1 MIKCSFLLSTY
12 NKLETLTEV
21 LDFYCKNRIPNTE
34 LIVSDGFSTDG
45 TVDYL
50 KELKEIGLIDV
61 LILSEEKDLGEWHGY
76 KKALDA
82 SSGEY
87 VKFLTDDDAFNY
99 EAIKECL
106 NFLSENNN
114 VDWLNSQGFSRQ
126 FGTMYYSGYHEVMKN
141 KNSTKP
147 LINGLTD
154 GICGLGFF
162 IKKSVTEK
170 LNLFNGNYG
179 ARTDKQLSLTLT
191 ESNFVGSTTNLL
203 TWVRILNR
211 KSNTLLYGGSLEQ
224 ENITHVNKD
233 FKIDE
238 IAFKNELNMCLNHL
252 TNTNNTITKEF
263 LIF

>member
-1 MIKCSFLLSTY
+1 MKCSFLLSTY

-21 LDFYCKNRIPNTE
+21 LDLFRKNRIPNTE
-34 LIVSDGFSTDG
+34 LVVADGFSTDG
-45 TVDYL
+45 TIDYL
-50 KELKEIGLIDV
+50 KKLKEEGVIDV

-87 VKFLTDDDAFNY
+87 IKFLTDDDAFNY

-106 NFLSENNN
+106 NFLSENSN

-126 FGTMYYSGYHEVMKN
+126 YGTMYYSGYHEIMKN

-147 LINGLTD
+147 SLNGLTD

-162 IKKSVTEK
+162 IKRSITKNLDL
-170 LNLFNGNYG
+170 LNNNYG
-179 ARTDKQLSLTLT
+179 ARTDKQLSLALT
-191 ESNFVGSTTNLL
+191 ESNFVGSTTNIQ
-203 TWVRILNR
+203 TWVRVLNR
-211 KSNTLLYGGSLEQ
+211 KSNTVLYGGALEQ
-224 ENITHVNKD
+224 ENIVHVNKE

-238 IAFKNELNMCLNHL
+238 IAFRNELNMCIDHL